1 MFATL
6 NPNDRLLGKLYPRIA
21 EETGFSNDIQGRRA
35 YVAERCAT
43 YSENKS
49 MKVGSMFRISQWFG
63 WIKAW
68 KEAIERWHSLLLLF
82 AFIGVMQNY
91 VL

>member
-1 MFATL
+1 MGLLPTLSTTWGAGLHLFATL

-43 YSENKS
+43 YSQAKS
-49 MKVGSMFRISQWFG
+49 M
-63 WIKAW
+63 
-68 KEAIERWHSLLLLF
+68 
-82 AFIGVMQNY
+82 
-91 VL
+91 